1 MGSINLCAGKIMAA
15 FMRNS
20 KGALL
25 LACVRESR
33 FPGFVLPEGAK
44 KPGKATASR

>member
-1 MGSINLCAGKIMAA
+1 MDSINLCAGKIMAA
-15 FMRNS
+15 FIRNS

-25 LACVRESR
+25 LACVGESR
-33 FPGFVLPEGAK
+33 FEGAT